1 MDLVWDQG
9 GVLMPNEEAVRG
21 PQPGQFEPLLNLEEA
36 ASVLGMHW
44 KTLERMARDRKVP
57 AFKVGKRWK
66 FRLTSLNAWLEH
78 GLNSTTTDYAVLT
91 GEEQHP

>member
-1 MDLVWDQG
+1 
-9 GVLMPNEEAVRG
+9 MPNKEAVRG
-21 PQPGQFEPLLNLEEA
+21 PLRRAFAPLLNLEEA
-36 ASVLGMHW
+36 GSVLGMDW

-78 GLNSTTTDYAVLT
+78 GVNSTTTDYAVLT

>member
-9 GVLMPNEEAVRG
+9 GVLMPNEDAIRG
-21 PQPGQFEPLLNLEEA
+21 PLPGEFEPLLNLEEA

-66 FRLTSLNAWLEH
+66 FRLTSLNA
-78 GLNSTTTDYAVLT
+78 
-91 GEEQHP
+91 

>member
-1 MDLVWDQG
+1 
-9 GVLMPNEEAVRG
+9 MPNEDAV
-21 PQPGQFEPLLNLEEA
+21 PGRASHAFEPLLNLQEA

-66 FRLTSLNAWLEH
+66 FRLTSLNAWLED

-91 GEEQHP
+91 GEGQHP

>member
-1 MDLVWDQG
+1 
-9 GVLMPNEEAVRG
+9 MPNEDTVQGLTPHA
-21 PQPGQFEPLLNLEEA
+21 FKPLLNLEEA

-44 KTLERMARDRKVP
+44 KALERMARDRKAP
-57 AFKVGKRWK
+57 AFKVGERWK

-78 GLNSTTTDYAVLT
+78 GLNSTTAYYAVLT

>member
-1 MDLVWDQG
+1 MDLVWDQE

-21 PQPGQFEPLLNLEEA
+21 PLPREFEPLLNLEEA

-66 FRLTSLNAWLEH
+66 FRLTSLNAWLED